1 MSEVKE
7 LIKNKKRI
15 LYVLAIL
22 VAIISLS
29 FYLLGIYGK
38 QLNQGSKTKTGEISE
53 LVIDLNNQKVLYQ
66 KNPNKAR
73 PLASLTKLMTIYLTY
88 EALENNQLNSSE
100 ELELPYLNDS
110 QAVSLRSITAD
121 GKSQWSVADLMAA
134 AMVMSA
140 NDAAEALGNRLGGE
154 NEFIQQMN
162 QKAQELKLSKKT
174 NFTSASGLPTE
185 KGESVATAKDLAI
198 LAEAL
203 VTDYPQ
209 VLEQT
214 RAASWTLSTGGIID
228 STNGLLSSKQND
240 FEVDGLKTGYTEDAG
255 YCYIG
260 TASKGE
266 QRLLVIVL
274 GTNNSEERFLKADK
288 LLQKYFD

>member
-1 MSEVKE
+1 
-7 LIKNKKRI
+7 
-15 LYVLAIL
+15 
-22 VAIISLS
+22 
-29 FYLLGIYGK
+29 
-38 QLNQGSKTKTGEISE
+38 
-53 LVIDLNNQKVLYQ
+53 
-66 KNPNKAR
+66 
-73 PLASLTKLMTIYLTY
+73 
-88 EALENNQLNSSE
+88 
-100 ELELPYLNDS
+100 
-110 QAVSLRSITAD
+110 
-121 GKSQWSVADLMAA
+121 
-134 AMVMSA
+134 
-140 NDAAEALGNRLGGE
+140 AAEALGNRLGGE

-185 KGESVATAKDLAI
+185 KGESLATAKDLAI

-228 STNGLLSSKQND
+228 STNGLLTSNQHD